1 MAQGCGGLA
10 MEVIDNRQK
19 QPEKDLDLS
28 PGSIIEDESG
38 IWLIHINDDDSKAV
52 SCIKAFDK
60 NWVTSELALN
70 NVDDKDLINWFD
82 GNAHNLRNAK
92 LVIE

>member
-1 MAQGCGGLA
+1 
-10 MEVIDNRQK
+10 MEVIDKRQEQSK
-19 QPEKDLDLS
+19 KELDLS

-38 IWLIHINDDDSKAV
+38 IWLIHINTDKSKAV
-52 SCIKAFDK
+52 SCIKSFDE
-60 NWVTSELALN
+60 NWITSQIALN
-70 NVDDKDLINWFD
+70 NIDDEDLLSWFD

>member
-1 MAQGCGGLA
+1 
-10 MEVIDNRQK
+10 MEIIDKRQEQTK
-19 QPEKDLDLS
+19 NLDLTA
-28 PGSIIEDESG
+28 GSIIEDEIG
-38 IWLIHINDDDSKAV
+38 IWLIHINTDKSKAV

-60 NWVTSELALN
+60 NWVTSEIALN
-70 NVDDKDLINWFD
+70 NVNDEDLINFLD

>member
-1 MAQGCGGLA
+1 
-10 MEVIDNRQK
+10 MEVIDKRQK
-19 QPEKDLDLS
+19 QSKKDLDLS

-52 SCIKAFDK
+52 SCIKAFIDD
-60 NWVTSELALN
+60 WVTSEIALN
-70 NVDDKDLINWFD
+70 DANDEDLIGWFD
-82 GNAHNLRNAK
+82 ANAHNLRNAK

>member
-1 MAQGCGGLA
+1 
-10 MEVIDNRQK
+10 MEVVDKRQEQSK
-19 QPEKDLDLS
+19 KELDLS
-28 PGSIIEDESG
+28 PGSIVEDKNG
-38 IWLIHINDDDSKAV
+38 IWLIHINADDSKAV

-60 NWVTSELALN
+60 NWVTSEIALN
-70 NVDDKDLINWFD
+70 NVNDENLINFFD

>member
-1 MAQGCGGLA
+1 MAQGCGGLT
-10 MEVIDNRQK
+10 MEIIDKRQE
-19 QPEKDLDLS
+19 QREKELDLS

-52 SCIKAFDK
+52 SCIKSFDES
-60 NWVTSELALN
+60 WVTSEIVVN
-70 NVDDKDLINWFD
+70 NVNDEYIISWFD
-82 GNAHNLRNAK
+82 RNAHNLRKVK